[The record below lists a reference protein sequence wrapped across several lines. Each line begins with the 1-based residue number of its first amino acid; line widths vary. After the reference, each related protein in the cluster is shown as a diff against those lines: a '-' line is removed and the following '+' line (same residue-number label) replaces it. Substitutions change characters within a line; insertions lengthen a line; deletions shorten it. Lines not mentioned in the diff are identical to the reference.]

1 MVGVI
6 LLKPKKS
13 FKLLLTITINNFF
26 QIGSG
31 KYRGKKFNFPYTPTL
46 RPTSGRIR
54 ETLFNWIQFESYNKT
69 YLDLF
74 AGSGALSFE
83 ALSRGAKQV
92 TSFEKDY
99 NTYQNLQ
106 KNKALLKTNKIN
118 IFNQDALNFL
128 SHKST
133 QTFDFIFL
141 DPPFNKNY
149 LPKTL
154 KALIDGNYI
163 TLNTKIYIESE
174 FKISENIVT
183 KWLSTNIQ
191 INKQKHAGKIHYC
204 LITLLQNFD

>member
-1 MVGVI
+1 M
-6 LLKPKKS
+6 
-13 FKLLLTITINNFF
+13 
-26 QIGSG
+26 
-31 KYRGKKFNFPYTPTL
+31 
-46 RPTSGRIR
+46 
-54 ETLFNWIQFESYNKT
+54 
-69 YLDLF
+69 DLF
-74 AGSGALSFE
+74 TGSGALSFE

-92 TSFEKDY
+92 ISFEKDY
-99 NTYQNLQ
+99 YTYQNLQ

-154 KALIDGNYI
+154 KALINGNYI

-174 FKISENIVT
+174 FKISENIVA

-191 INKQKHAGKIHYC
+191 INKQNHAGKVHYC
-204 LITLLQNFD
+204 LITLL